1 MKKEIVWT
9 GYNFWDLKDMIPKAI
24 ILFHIGRHSD
34 SYIQT
39 TYKKIFLELGDVIE
53 EDEEGKVTIYDDKK
67 ENVKY
72 AC

>member
-1 MKKEIVWT
+1 
-9 GYNFWDLKDMIPKAI
+9 MIPKAI

-34 SYIQT
+34 AYIQT
-39 TYKKIFLELGDVIE
+39 SYEKIFLELGDIIE

>member
-1 MKKEIVWT
+1 MQKEIIWN
-9 GYNFWDLKDMIPKAI
+9 GFNFWDLKDILPEAV

-34 SYIQT
+34 AYIQT
-39 TYKKIFLELGDVIE
+39 PYERIFLELGDVIVE
-53 EDEEGKVTIYDDKK
+53 NDDGTVIIYDDKK

>member
-1 MKKEIVWT
+1 MRKEMVWN
-9 GYNFWDLKDMIPKAI
+9 GFNFWDLKDFLPEAV

-34 SYIQT
+34 AYIPT
-39 TYKKIFLELGDVIE
+39 PYERIFLELGDIIVENDDGTVI
-53 EDEEGKVTIYDDKK
+53 IYDYKK